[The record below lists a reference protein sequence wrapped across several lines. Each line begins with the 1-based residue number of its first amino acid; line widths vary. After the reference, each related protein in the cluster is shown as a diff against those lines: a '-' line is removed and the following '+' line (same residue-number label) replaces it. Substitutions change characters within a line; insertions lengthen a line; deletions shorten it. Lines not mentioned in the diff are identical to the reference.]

1 MLNRSSSRL
10 ESTEFILA
18 PIAAVQAMKV
28 VFELDYRE
36 LMAVQGATLHG
47 DAAGENATA
56 TSKIFMRSL
65 LRRLA
70 SALGLAGQF
79 SAAVLDLV
87 ALELSKLRPLGD
99 PRHSLRSAQ
108 VSLLPYFCLYHDVSM
123 SSIGGLQTSSND
135 VVLVLSCLLTN
146 VCLCNAA

>member
-36 LMAVQGATLHG
+36 LMAAQGSTLHG
-47 DAAGENATA
+47 GAAGENATV

-108 VSLLPYFCLYHDVSM
+108 VSLVPYFCLYHDVSM
-123 SSIGGLQTSSND
+123 SFIGLQTSSND

>member
-1 MLNRSSSRL
+1 
-10 ESTEFILA
+10 
-18 PIAAVQAMKV
+18 MKV

-36 LMAVQGATLHG
+36 LMAAQGVSLHG
-47 DAAGENATA
+47 TKNENATGSS
-56 TSKIFMRSL
+56 TETVVMRTL

-79 SAAVLDLV
+79 SSEVLDLA

-108 VSLLPYFCLYHDVSM
+108 VRPMMCSVFLYVRVHFF
-123 SSIGGLQTSSND
+123 
-135 VVLVLSCLLTN
+135 
-146 VCLCNAA
+146 